1 MARFPFQA
9 DPILTAQV
17 IAYRNSQAS
26 YIADDFLP
34 RTPVGGERFG
44 WQKIPLGQSITV
56 PETRVGRTGR
66 PNVVEFEGTRE
77 TSETVDYGLD
87 TPIPQ
92 TDIDEA
98 AALRSRGL
106 STYDTEQ
113 TATLMLADLM
123 LVDREV
129 RVARI
134 GQDPTNY
141 AGSAPLPPNKQ
152 FDDYAESDP
161 IKSIQGALSA
171 YRFFAYNTMTMGF
184 GVFTQLRSHPKIVNA
199 VKGNYTGSGIV
210 SQEELRQLFGMDK
223 VLVGAAFVNTARPGQ
238 PVQLTR
244 VWGNN
249 LALTYVN
256 KQANVQNPTTFG
268 MTAQFGTRIAGTIED
283 ANIGIKGGH
292 KIRVGEQVR
301 ELVTAPD
308 AGYLIQNCVST
319 SPNGG
324 V

>member
-9 DPILTAQV
+9 DPILTALV
-17 IAYRNSQAS
+17 VSYRNPQAS

-44 WQKIPLGQSITV
+44 WQRMPLGQSITV

-92 TDIDEA
+92 TDVDEA
-98 AALRSRGL
+98 TALRTRGL
-106 STYDTEQ
+106 STYDPEQ
-113 TATLMLADLM
+113 VATLTLADLM

-129 RVARI
+129 RVAKI

-141 AGSAPLPPNKQ
+141 AGSAVLPPASM
-152 FDDYAESDP
+152 FDDYADSDP
-161 IKSIQGALSA
+161 IKTIQGAISA
-171 YRFFAYNTMTMGF
+171 YRFFEYNTMTMGF
-184 GVFTQLRSHPKIVNA
+184 RVFTQLRSHPKIVNA
-199 VKGNYTGSGIV
+199 VKGNVTGSGIV

-223 VLVGAAFVNTARPGQ
+223 VLVGKSFVNTARPGQ

-256 KQANVQNPTTFG
+256 KAANVQDPSTFG
-268 MTAQFGTRIAGTIED
+268 MTAQFGTRIAGSIPD
-283 ANIGIKGGH
+283 PNIGIRGGM

-308 AGYLIQNCVST
+308 AGYLIQNCVA
-319 SPNGG
+319 PGA
-324 V
+324 